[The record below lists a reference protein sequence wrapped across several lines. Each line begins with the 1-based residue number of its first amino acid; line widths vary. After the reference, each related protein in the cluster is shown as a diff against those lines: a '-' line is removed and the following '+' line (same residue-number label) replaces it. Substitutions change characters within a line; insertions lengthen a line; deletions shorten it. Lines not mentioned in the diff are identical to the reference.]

1 MVVGQNDCNP
11 VKVEIS
17 RRDECHTWPAKNEYF
32 KLGGSLH
39 GSIHGSMTGIFDS
52 KDIESFWRGV
62 GVPMPTQSRCN
73 DLLPDFENDLER
85 CNPMHLTEQNLTML
99 PGGVAMPPL
108 PPDWSHL
115 TTMMMRNLPNKYT
128 QRMLLTEV
136 NQSGFLGTIDFFYLP
151 IDQETNANRGYGFLN
166 FIAPYYAWA
175 FRNMFEGRRMS
186 RFNSAKVVSV
196 TPATLQGFQAN
207 YAHYSSA
214 RVNRGDPSARPLFLR
229 EPSPELSPTNDSQEK
244 NNSNRRKKKGKPQ
257 TSETVNTLPKA
268 RLDKKSIDVGYYQ
281 QQYTQYQHQQES
293 SETTTTAQDSQE
305 STESFESQESQ
316 SSHSDSREDGN
327 VTPMKSRQQVRQEN
341 QRQKQQAQQQK
352 KEKNQKQTPK
362 QQQASKP
369 SMQRQHQQKKADC
382 AVDDAPY
389 FIDNGASMLSN
400 STYSSYRTLAGL
412 DSLSGYPT
420 QTWGPD
426 MGALV
431 QAHLQAQ
438 AAQQWSSP
446 DLGSY
451 QNSSLSALPP
461 GFFDFANMGI
471 AGPSTS
477 SIKTGHKSKQG
488 ENPRFCPHCGNSIKP
503 QFHFCPHCGNGLAVL
518 Q

>member
-1 MVVGQNDCNP
+1 
-11 VKVEIS
+11 
-17 RRDECHTWPAKNEYF
+17 
-32 KLGGSLH
+32 
-39 GSIHGSMTGIFDS
+39 
-52 KDIESFWRGV
+52 
-62 GVPMPTQSRCN
+62 
-73 DLLPDFENDLER
+73 
-85 CNPMHLTEQNLTML
+85 
-99 PGGVAMPPL
+99 
-108 PPDWSHL
+108 
-115 TTMMMRNLPNKYT
+115 
-128 QRMLLTEV
+128 
-136 NQSGFLGTIDFFYLP
+136 
-151 IDQETNANRGYGFLN
+151 
-166 FIAPYYAWA
+166 
-175 FRNMFEGRRMS
+175 
-186 RFNSAKVVSV
+186 
-196 TPATLQGFQAN
+196 
-207 YAHYSSA
+207 
-214 RVNRGDPSARPLFLR
+214 
-229 EPSPELSPTNDSQEK
+229 
-244 NNSNRRKKKGKPQ
+244 
-257 TSETVNTLPKA
+257 VNTLPKA

-341 QRQKQQAQQQK
+341 QRQKQQAQK

-362 QQQASKP
+362 QHQASKP
-369 SMQRQHQQKKADC
+369 SIQRQHQQKKADC